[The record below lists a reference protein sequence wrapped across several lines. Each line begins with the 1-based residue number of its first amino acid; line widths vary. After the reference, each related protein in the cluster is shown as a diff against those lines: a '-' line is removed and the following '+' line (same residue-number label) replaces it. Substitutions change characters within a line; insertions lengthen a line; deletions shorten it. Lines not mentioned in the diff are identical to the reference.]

1 MSSLIDESGD
11 VPVGRAPKPSLYSS
25 QPLDAAQT
33 KWRRLM
39 AKGQQK
45 GNREVRK
52 PKSAKPKASAAQD
65 TPFLAKSGMG
75 AATKPPG
82 KKSR

>member
-1 MSSLIDESGD
+1 
-11 VPVGRAPKPSLYSS
+11 
-25 QPLDAAQT
+25 
-33 KWRRLM
+33 M

-52 PKSAKPKASAAQD
+52 PKSAKPKTPAAQE
-65 TPFLAKSGMG
+65 TPFLTKSGMG

-82 KKSR
+82 RKSR

>member
-1 MSSLIDESGD
+1 MRGLAEAES
-11 VPVGRAPKPSLYSS
+11 K
-25 QPLDAAQT
+25 
-33 KWRRLM
+33 M

-52 PKSAKPKASAAQD
+52 PKSAKPKIPAGQD

-75 AATKPPG
+75 AATKSPG

>member
-1 MSSLIDESGD
+1 
-11 VPVGRAPKPSLYSS
+11 
-25 QPLDAAQT
+25 
-33 KWRRLM
+33 M

-45 GNREVRK
+45 GNREIRK
-52 PKSAKPKASAAQD
+52 PKSAKPKIPAGQD

-75 AATKPPG
+75 AVTKAPG

>member
-1 MSSLIDESGD
+1 
-11 VPVGRAPKPSLYSS
+11 
-25 QPLDAAQT
+25 
-33 KWRRLM
+33 M

-52 PKSAKPKASAAQD
+52 PKSAKPKTSAAQD

-75 AATKPPG
+75 AGTKPTG